1 MATAKVAAKNKGIV
15 LSETEKM
22 EVKAQMI
29 AARREVIAANKKE
42 LDTWEDE
49 LQTWMVKEEKAAF
62 GGFIRT
68 ETTTAPKWSGLKG
81 KDLDNTKARLLL
93 EPSIAPFI
101 KTAIDATSLFNAL
114 TVGDKTLLGT
124 LTSHKIML
132 VEGAKSWAL
141 KAEK

>member
-1 MATAKVAAKNKGIV
+1 MAKATVKNKGLV
-15 LSETEKM
+15 LSEAEQM
-22 EVKAQMI
+22 EVKSQMI
-29 AARREVIAANKKE
+29 KARREVIAANKKE

-49 LQTWMVKEEKAAF
+49 LQTWMVKENKAAF
-62 GGFIRT
+62 GGLIRT
-68 ETTTAPKWSGLKG
+68 ETTLSPKWEGVKG
-81 KDLDNTKARLLL
+81 KDLDNIKARLLS